1 MNTALRIAAPFVLL
15 VAAWWLIFATAGLPV
30 QLLPSPLAV
39 GIALTEQLLSQ
50 DFWLDLTISAARVT
64 TGFLFSALLAIPV
77 GLLMTWNK
85 GFRDAYIPLNNYVRY
100 LPVAALVPLLIL
112 WLGIGFSNKVAVIF
126 IGTFFQLT
134 IMVYDTFRQVP
145 RGFVEGAKWLGA
157 RSAWDLIWRVIVPSR
172 LPYVMDDLKVALGWA
187 WSYLLIAEIVA
198 ATSGIGFKIIQAQR
212 FLQTQ
217 QLIALVLV
225 VGFIGVALDWS
236 FDRLNRKL
244 FHWRL
249 LEDHQ

>member
-1 MNTALRIAAPFVLL
+1 MNALRTAAPFALI

-39 GIALTEQLLSQ
+39 VVDLNEQLLSQ
-50 DFWLDLTISAARVT
+50 DFWLDLAVSTARVT
-64 TGFLFSALLAIPV
+64 TGFLLSAVLAIPV
-77 GLLMTWNK
+77 GLLMTWKK
-85 GFRDAYIPLNNYVRY
+85 GFRDSYIPLNNYLRY

-134 IMVYDTFRQVP
+134 VMLYDNFRQVP

-187 WSYLLIAEIVA
+187 WSYLLVAEIVA
-198 ATSGIGFKIIQAQR
+198 ATSGIGFKIIQANR

-225 VGFIGVALDWS
+225 VGLIGMTFDWS
-236 FDRLNRKL
+236 FDHLNRK
-244 FHWRL
+244 FFRWRL
-249 LEDHQ
+249 LEDNQ